1 MTTILN
7 QHEDY
12 QQAEEAYGFPLIIKQ
27 LLNRAKVASTQQTIS
42 YADKVTYTYAEFF
55 KRVNRLANVLK
66 NMDLQAGDVV
76 AVMDWD
82 SHRYLEAYF
91 AVPMS
96 GMILQ
101 TVNVRLAEDK
111 VLYTI
116 NHAKPKALLLNAE
129 FEPMAKNYRHEAP
142 SIEKIIWLDDAGFDD
157 IGFEGT
163 GFEGTGFDDA
173 EYSEDNIK
181 AKQVSMP
188 DYVEGEYEAML
199 AAASDEFDFPDF
211 DENTIATTFYTSGTT
226 GDPKG
231 VFFTHRQI
239 VLQTL
244 SSTLA
249 SALSAE
255 GQGAR
260 YNDVYMPMTPLFHV
274 HAWCWPYGATMI
286 GLKQVYPGR
295 YVSEV
300 LVDLI
305 ERHKVT
311 LSHGVPTILQMLI
324 KEMATRGRKFNG
336 LKLSVGG
343 SKLNEGL
350 AEAALESGIEFI
362 SGFGMSESC
371 PVLAR
376 MAFGDQTN
384 AMTTT
389 EEINYRCLSG
399 SPIMLV
405 SMEIWDAN
413 GKALPMDGESTGE
426 LVVRAPWLTQ
436 SYFKNLDA
444 GNELWRGGW
453 MHTQDIA
460 CIAPDGTLK
469 ITDRLKDVIK
479 SGGEWVSSLE
489 VENILSFHP
498 SVAEVAVIGVADEKW
513 GERPLAL
520 VVLKPEHV
528 DIKADAILALG
539 HQAVEKGYLPKYGV
553 PSEIKF
559 LVEMPK
565 TSVGKLDKKKM
576 RMMYAEKLI

>member
-7 QHEDY
+7 QHDNY
-12 QQAEEAYGFPLIIKQ
+12 HQAEEAYGFPLIIKQ
-27 LLNRAKVASTQQTIS
+27 LLNRAKVASTNQTIS
-42 YADKVTYTYAEFF
+42 YADKVTFTYAEFF
-55 KRVNRLANVLK
+55 KRINRLANVLK
-66 NMDLQAGDVV
+66 NMGLQAGDVV

-101 TVNVRLAEDK
+101 TVNVRLSEDK

-116 NHAKPKALLLNAE
+116 NHAAPKALLLNAE
-129 FEPMAKNYRHEAP
+129 FEPMIKDHRDDAP
-142 SIEKIIWLDDAGFDD
+142 SIEHVIWA
-157 IGFEGT
+157 
-163 GFEGTGFDDA
+163 DDA
-173 EYSEDNIK
+173 EDDNAGSEK
-181 AKQVSMP
+181 AELP
-188 DYVEGEYEAML
+188 DYVDGEYEALL

-239 VLQTL
+239 VLQTMA
-244 SSTLA
+244 STLA
-249 SALSAE
+249 SALNAE

-260 YNDVYMPMTPLFHV
+260 YDDVYMPMTPLFHV

-286 GLKQVYPGR
+286 GLNQVYPGR
-295 YVSEV
+295 YLAPK

-305 ERHKVT
+305 EQHKVT
-311 LSHGVPTILQMLI
+311 LSHGVPAILQMLL
-324 KEMATRGRKFNG
+324 KEMAARGRKFEN
-336 LKLSVGG
+336 LKLLLGG

-350 AEAALESGIEFI
+350 AKAAIECGIEFM

-371 PVLAR
+371 PVLSRAV
-376 MAFGDQTN
+376 FDDKTES
-384 AMTTT
+384 MTL
-389 EEINYRCLSG
+389 EDNLNYRCLSG

-405 SMEIWDAN
+405 SMEIWDEN
-413 GKALPMDGESTGE
+413 GQPQPMDGESTGE
-426 LVVRAPWLTQ
+426 LVIRAPWLTQ
-436 SYFKNLDA
+436 SYFKNPDA
-444 GNELWRGGW
+444 GNALWKGGW

-460 CIAPDGTLK
+460 CISADGTLS

-489 VENILSFHP
+489 VETILSFHP
-498 SVAEVAVIGVADEKW
+498 SVADIAVIGVPDTRW

-520 VVLKPEHV
+520 VVLKP
-528 DIKADAILALG
+528 DYANTTSTDILALG
-539 HQAVEKGYLPKYGV
+539 HQAVERGHLPKYGV
-553 PSEIKF
+553 PSEVRF
-559 LVEMPK
+559 LSEMPK
-565 TSVGKLDKKKM
+565 TSVGKLDKKRM
-576 RMMYAEKLI
+576 RSMYSENLI

>member
-7 QHEDY
+7 QHDNY
-12 QQAEEAYGFPLIIKQ
+12 HQAEDAYGFPLIIKQ
-27 LLNRAKVASTQQTIS
+27 LLNRAKVASTNQTIS
-42 YADKVTYTYAEFF
+42 YADKVTFTYAEFF
-55 KRVNRLANVLK
+55 KRINRLANVLK
-66 NMDLQAGDVV
+66 NMGLQAGDVV

-101 TVNVRLAEDK
+101 TVNVRLSEDK

-116 NHAKPKALLLNAE
+116 NHAAPKALLLNAE
-129 FEPMAKNYRHEAP
+129 FEPMIKDYRDDAP
-142 SIEKIIWLDDAGFDD
+142 SIEHVIWA
-157 IGFEGT
+157 
-163 GFEGTGFDDA
+163 DDA
-173 EYSEDNIK
+173 EDDNAGSEK
-181 AKQVSMP
+181 AGSEKAGSEKAELP
-188 DYVEGEYEAML
+188 DYVDGEYEALL

-239 VLQTL
+239 VLQTMA
-244 SSTLA
+244 STLA
-249 SALSAE
+249 SALNAE

-286 GLKQVYPGR
+286 GLNQVYPGR
-295 YVSEV
+295 YLAPK

-305 ERHKVT
+305 EQHKVT
-311 LSHGVPTILQMLI
+311 LSHGVPAILQMLL
-324 KEMATRGRKFNG
+324 KEMAERGRKFEN
-336 LKLSVGG
+336 LKLLLGG

-350 AEAALESGIEFI
+350 AKAAIECGIEFM

-371 PVLAR
+371 PVLSRAV
-376 MAFGDQTN
+376 FDDKTES
-384 AMTTT
+384 MTL
-389 EEINYRCLSG
+389 EDNLNYRCLSG

-405 SMEIWDAN
+405 SMEIWDEN
-413 GKALPMDGESTGE
+413 GQPQPMDGESTGE
-426 LVVRAPWLTQ
+426 LVIRAPWLTQ
-436 SYFKNLDA
+436 SYFKNPDA
-444 GNELWRGGW
+444 GNALWKGGW

-460 CIAPDGTLK
+460 CISADGTLS

-489 VENILSFHP
+489 VETILSFHP
-498 SVAEVAVIGVADEKW
+498 SVADIAVIGVPDTRW

-520 VVLKPEHV
+520 VVLKP
-528 DIKADAILALG
+528 DYADTTSTDILALG
-539 HQAVEKGYLPKYGV
+539 HQAVERGHLPKYGV
-553 PSEIKF
+553 PSEVRF
-559 LVEMPK
+559 LSEMPK
-565 TSVGKLDKKKM
+565 TSVGKLDKKRM
-576 RMMYAEKLI
+576 RSMYSENLI

>member
-7 QHEDY
+7 QHQDY

-27 LLNRAKVASTQQTIS
+27 ILNRAKIASKDQTIS

-66 NMDLQAGDVV
+66 NMGLQAGDVV

-116 NHAKPKALLLNAE
+116 NHSKPKALLLNAE

-142 SIEKIIWLDDAGFDD
+142 SIEKIIWLDDTQYDEDD
-157 IGFEGT
+157 TKNDTKTEQT
-163 GFEGTGFDDA
+163 
-173 EYSEDNIK
+173 
-181 AKQVSMP
+181 SMP
-188 DYVEGEYEAML
+188 DYAEGEYEAML
-199 AAASDEFDFPDF
+199 AAVSDEFDFPDF

-305 ERHKVT
+305 EQHKVT

-343 SKLNEGL
+343 SKLNEAL
-350 AEAALESGIEFI
+350 AEDAIESGIEFI

-376 MAFGDQTN
+376 VAFGDQTST
-384 AMTTT
+384 MTTT
-389 EEINYRCLSG
+389 EQINYRCLSG

-405 SMEIWDAN
+405 SMEIWDEN

-436 SYFKNLDA
+436 SYFKNPDA
-444 GNELWRGGW
+444 GDELWRGGW

-460 CIAPDGTLK
+460 CITADGTLK

-498 SVAEVAVIGVADEKW
+498 CVAEVAVIGVADEKW

-520 VVLKPEHV
+520 VVLKPEYV
-528 DIKADAILALG
+528 DTKAEDILALG

-553 PSEIKF
+553 PSEIRF

-576 RMMYAEKLI
+576 RIMYEEKLI

>member
-1 MTTILN
+1 MTSILN

-12 QQAEEAYGFPLIIKQ
+12 QQAQDAYGFPLIIKQ
-27 LLNRAKVASTQQTIS
+27 LLNRAKIASTNQTIS

-66 NMDLQAGDVV
+66 NMGLQAGDVV

-129 FEPMAKNYRHEAP
+129 FEPMAKNYRHDAL
-142 SIEKIIWLDDAGFDD
+142 SIEKIIWLDDTELDD
-157 IGFEGT
+157 TKLDNEKYG
-163 GFEGTGFDDA
+163 
-173 EYSEDNIK
+173 EYEPQTERS
-181 AKQVSMP
+181 SMP
-188 DYVEGEYEAML
+188 DYVEGEYESLL
-199 AAASDEFDFPDF
+199 AAASDAFDFPDF

-244 SSTLA
+244 ASTLA
-249 SALSAE
+249 SALNAE

-295 YVSEV
+295 YLAPR

-305 ERHKVT
+305 EQHKVT
-311 LSHGVPTILQMLI
+311 LSHGVPAILQMLL
-324 KEMATRGRKFNG
+324 KEMAARGRKFDG
-336 LKLSVGG
+336 LKLLLGG

-350 AEAALESGIEFI
+350 AKAAIESGIEFM

-371 PVLAR
+371 PVLSRAVFDDKTDS
-376 MAFGDQTN
+376 MEMKEQL
-384 AMTTT
+384 
-389 EEINYRCLSG
+389 NYRCLSG

-405 SMEIWDAN
+405 SMEIWDEN
-413 GKALPMDGESTGE
+413 GKPQPMDGKSTGE
-426 LVVRAPWLTQ
+426 LVIRAPWLTQ
-436 SYFKNLDA
+436 SYFKNSDA
-444 GNELWRGGW
+444 GNELWEGGW

-460 CIAPDGTLK
+460 SISSSGTLS

-479 SGGEWVSSLE
+479 SGREWISSLE
-489 VENILSFHP
+489 VETIFSFHP
-498 SVAEVAVIGVADEKW
+498 SVADVAVIGVPDERW

-520 VVLKPEHV
+520 VVLKP
-528 DIKADAILALG
+528 DYADTKAADILALG

-553 PSEIKF
+553 PNEIKF
-559 LVEMPK
+559 LLEMPK
-565 TSVGKLDKKKM
+565 TSVGKLDKKRM
-576 RMMYAEKLI
+576 RMMCAEKLI

>member
-1 MTTILN
+1 MTSMLN

-12 QQAEEAYGFPLIIKQ
+12 QQAQEAYGFPLIIKQ
-27 LLNRAKVASTQQTIS
+27 LLNRAKIASTDQTIS

-66 NMDLQAGDVV
+66 NMGLQAGDVV

-142 SIEKIIWLDDAGFDD
+142 SIEKIIWLDD
-157 IGFEGT
+157 
-163 GFEGTGFDDA
+163 TGFDDA
-173 EYSEDNIK
+173 EYAEDDTKNGTK
-181 AKQVSMP
+181 TEQVSMP
-188 DYVEGEYEAML
+188 DYVEGEYEALL
-199 AAASDEFDFPDF
+199 AAASDAFDFPDF

-244 SSTLA
+244 ASTLA
-249 SALSAE
+249 SALNAE

-295 YVSEV
+295 YLAPT

-305 ERHKVT
+305 EQHKVT
-311 LSHGVPTILQMLI
+311 LSHGVPAILQMLL
-324 KEMATRGRKFNG
+324 KEMAARGRKFDG
-336 LKLSVGG
+336 LKLLLGG

-350 AEAALESGIEFI
+350 AKAAIESGIEFM

-371 PVLAR
+371 PVLSRAVFDDKTDS
-376 MAFGDQTN
+376 MEMKEQL
-384 AMTTT
+384 
-389 EEINYRCLSG
+389 NYRCLSG

-405 SMEIWDAN
+405 SMEIWDEN

-426 LVVRAPWLTQ
+426 LVIRAPWLTQ
-436 SYFKNLDA
+436 SYFKNSDA

-460 CIAPDGTLK
+460 SISSDGTLS

-489 VENILSFHP
+489 VETILSFHP
-498 SVAEVAVIGVADEKW
+498 SVADVAVIGVPDERW

-520 VVLKPEHV
+520 VVLKPEYV
-528 DIKADAILALG
+528 DTKADDILALG
-539 HQAVEKGYLPKYGV
+539 HQAVEKGHLPKYGV

-565 TSVGKLDKKKM
+565 TSVGKLDKKRM
-576 RMMYAEKLI
+576 RMMCAEKLI

>member
-1 MTTILN
+1 MKATTNITTTPSILN
-7 QHEDY
+7 QNENYH
-12 QQAEEAYGFPLIIKQ
+12 QADEAYGFPLIIKQ
-27 LLNRAKVASTQQTIS
+27 LLNRAKIASTNQTIS

-55 KRVNRLANVLK
+55 QRVNRLANVLK
-66 NMDLQAGDVV
+66 NMGLQAGDVV

-82 SHRYLEAYF
+82 SHRYLESYF

-101 TVNVRLAEDK
+101 TVNIRLSEDK

-129 FEPMAKNYRHEAP
+129 FEPMAKDYRHDAP
-142 SIEKIIWLDDAGFDD
+142 SIEHVIWLDD
-157 IGFEGT
+157 I
-163 GFEGTGFDDA
+163 
-173 EYSEDNIK
+173 EDSNT
-181 AKQVSMP
+181 VLP
-188 DYVEGEYEAML
+188 DYVDGEYEAL
-199 AAASDEFDFPDF
+199 LGAVSDEFIFPDF

-244 SSTLA
+244 ASTLA
-249 SALSAE
+249 SALNAE

-295 YVSEV
+295 YLAPT

-305 ERHKVT
+305 EEHKVT
-311 LSHGVPTILQMLI
+311 LSHGVPAILQMLL
-324 KEMATRGRKFNG
+324 KEMAARGRKFNN
-336 LKLSVGG
+336 LKLLLGG

-350 AEAALESGIEFI
+350 AKAAIESGIEFM

-371 PVLAR
+371 PVLSRAV
-376 MAFGDQTN
+376 FDDKTDS
-384 AMTTT
+384 MTTKDQL
-389 EEINYRCLSG
+389 NYRCLSG

-405 SMEIWDAN
+405 SMEIWDEN
-413 GKALPMDGESTGE
+413 GKPQPMDGKSTGE
-426 LVVRAPWLTQ
+426 LVIRAPWLTQ
-436 SYFKNLDA
+436 SYFKNPDA

-460 CIAPDGTLK
+460 CISANGTLS

-489 VENILSFHP
+489 VETILSFHP
-498 SVAEVAVIGVADEKW
+498 SVADVAVIGIPDERW

-520 VVLKPEHV
+520 VVLKPEHSATRAE
-528 DIKADAILALG
+528 DILALG
-539 HQAVEKGYLPKYGV
+539 HQAVEKGHLPKYGV
-553 PSEIKF
+553 PTEIRF
-559 LVEMPK
+559 LVDMPK
-565 TSVGKLDKKKM
+565 TSVGKLDKKRM
-576 RMMYAEKLI
+576 RLMHAEKLI

>member
-12 QQAEEAYGFPLIIKQ
+12 QQAQEAYGFPLIIKQ
-27 LLNRAKVASTQQTIS
+27 LLNRAKIASKDQTIS

-66 NMDLQAGDVV
+66 NMGLQAGDVI

-116 NHAKPKALLLNAE
+116 NHSKPKALLLNAE

-142 SIEKIIWLDDAGFDD
+142 SIEKIIWLDDAQ
-157 IGFEGT
+157 
-163 GFEGTGFDDA
+163 
-173 EYSEDNIK
+173 YSENYTK
-181 AKQVSMP
+181 TEQTNMP

-305 ERHKVT
+305 EQYKVT

-343 SKLNEGL
+343 SKLNEAL
-350 AEAALESGIEFI
+350 AEAAIESGIEFI

-376 MAFGDQTN
+376 MAFGDQTS

-389 EEINYRCLSG
+389 EQINYRCLSG

-405 SMEIWDAN
+405 SMELWDAN
-413 GKALPMDGESTGE
+413 GKSLPMDGESTGE

-436 SYFKNLDA
+436 SYFKNPDA
-444 GNELWRGGW
+444 GDELWRGGW

-460 CIAPDGTLK
+460 CITADGTLK

-498 SVAEVAVIGVADEKW
+498 CVAEVAVIGVADEKW

-520 VVLKPEHV
+520 VVLKPDHT
-528 DIKADAILALG
+528 DIKAEDILALG

-559 LVEMPK
+559 LREMPK

>member
-27 LLNRAKVASTQQTIS
+27 LLNRAKIASTQQTIS

-66 NMDLQAGDVV
+66 NMGLQAGDAV

-142 SIEKIIWLDDAGFDD
+142 SIEQIIWLDD
-157 IGFEGT
+157 
-163 GFEGTGFDDA
+163 TGFDEADFDDA
-173 EYSEDNIK
+173 AYSEDNIK
-181 AKQVSMP
+181 TQQASMP

-305 ERHKVT
+305 EQHKVT

-498 SVAEVAVIGVADEKW
+498 SVAEVAVIGVADEVW

-520 VVLKPEHV
+520 VVLKPEYADTKAV
-528 DIKADAILALG
+528 DILALG

-576 RMMYAEKLI
+576 RMMYAQKLI

>member
-7 QHEDY
+7 EHDNY
-12 QQAEEAYGFPLIIKQ
+12 HQAEDAYGFPLIIKQ
-27 LLNRAKVASTQQTIS
+27 LLNRAKIASTNQTIS

-55 KRVNRLANVLK
+55 KRINRLANVLK
-66 NMDLQAGDVV
+66 NMGLQAGDVV

-101 TVNVRLAEDK
+101 TVNVRLSEDK
-111 VLYTI
+111 VLYTV

-129 FEPMAKNYRHEAP
+129 FEPMAKDYRNDAP
-142 SIEKIIWLDDAGFDD
+142 SIEHIVWLDDSEVG
-157 IGFEGT
+157 EGSNSN
-163 GFEGTGFDDA
+163 DMP
-173 EYSEDNIK
+173 EYVD
-181 AKQVSMP
+181 
-188 DYVEGEYEAML
+188 GEYEALL

-239 VLQTL
+239 VLQTMA
-244 SSTLA
+244 STLA
-249 SALSAE
+249 SALNAE

-295 YVSEV
+295 YLAPK

-305 ERHKVT
+305 EQHKVT
-311 LSHGVPTILQMLI
+311 LSHGVPAILQMLL
-324 KEMATRGRKFNG
+324 KEMAERGRKFED
-336 LKLSVGG
+336 LKLLLGG

-350 AEAALESGIEFI
+350 AKAAIECGIEFM

-371 PVLAR
+371 PVLSRAV
-376 MAFGDQTN
+376 FDDKTES
-384 AMTTT
+384 MTL
-389 EEINYRCLSG
+389 EDNLNYRCLSG

-405 SMEIWDAN
+405 SMEIWDEN
-413 GKALPMDGESTGE
+413 GKPQPMDGNSTGE
-426 LVVRAPWLTQ
+426 LVIRAPWLTQ
-436 SYFKNLDA
+436 SYFKNPDA
-444 GNELWRGGW
+444 GNELWKGGW

-460 CIAPDGTLK
+460 CMTADGTLS

-489 VENILSFHP
+489 VETILSFHP
-498 SVAEVAVIGVADEKW
+498 SVADIAVIGVPDARW

-520 VVLKPEHV
+520 IVLKPDHV
-528 DIKADAILALG
+528 DTKMEDILALG
-539 HQAVEKGYLPKYGV
+539 HQAVERGHLPKYGV
-553 PSEIKF
+553 PSEVRF
-559 LVEMPK
+559 LPDMPK
-565 TSVGKLDKKKM
+565 TSVGKLDKKRM
-576 RMMYAEKLI
+576 RSLYSENLI

>member
-12 QQAEEAYGFPLIIKQ
+12 QQAQEAYGFPLIIKQ
-27 LLNRAKVASTQQTIS
+27 LLNRAKIASKDQTIS

-66 NMDLQAGDVV
+66 NMGLQAGDVV

-116 NHAKPKALLLNAE
+116 NHSKPKALLLNAE

-142 SIEKIIWLDDAGFDD
+142 SIEKIIWLDDA
-157 IGFEGT
+157 
-163 GFEGTGFDDA
+163 
-173 EYSEDNIK
+173 EYDEDTIK
-181 AKQVSMP
+181 AQQTSMP

-305 ERHKVT
+305 EQHKVT

-343 SKLNEGL
+343 SKLNEAL
-350 AEAALESGIEFI
+350 AEAAIESGIEFI

-384 AMTTT
+384 TMTTT
-389 EEINYRCLSG
+389 EQINYRCLSG

-405 SMEIWDAN
+405 SMELWDAN
-413 GKALPMDGESTGE
+413 GKSLPMDGESTGE

-436 SYFKNLDA
+436 SYFKNPDA
-444 GNELWRGGW
+444 GDELWRGGW

-460 CIAPDGTLK
+460 CITADGTLK

-498 SVAEVAVIGVADEKW
+498 CVAEVAVIGVADEKW

-520 VVLKPEHV
+520 VVLKPEYV
-528 DIKADAILALG
+528 DTKAEDILALG

-553 PSEIKF
+553 PSEIRF

-576 RMMYAEKLI
+576 RIMYEEKLI

>member
-7 QHEDY
+7 QHDNY
-12 QQAEEAYGFPLIIKQ
+12 HQAEDAYGFPLIIKQ
-27 LLNRAKVASTQQTIS
+27 LLNRAKVASTNQTIS
-42 YADKVTYTYAEFF
+42 YADKVTFTYAEFF
-55 KRVNRLANVLK
+55 KRINRLANVLK
-66 NMDLQAGDVV
+66 NMGLQAGDVV

-101 TVNVRLAEDK
+101 TVNVRLSEDK

-116 NHAKPKALLLNAE
+116 NHAAPKALLLNAE
-129 FEPMAKNYRHEAP
+129 FEPMIKDYRDDAP
-142 SIEKIIWLDDAGFDD
+142 SIEHVIWA
-157 IGFEGT
+157 
-163 GFEGTGFDDA
+163 DDA
-173 EYSEDNIK
+173 EDDNAGSEK
-181 AKQVSMP
+181 AGSEKAELS
-188 DYVEGEYEAML
+188 DYVDGEYEALL

-239 VLQTL
+239 VLQTMA
-244 SSTLA
+244 STLA
-249 SALSAE
+249 SALNAE

-286 GLKQVYPGR
+286 GLNQVYPGR
-295 YVSEV
+295 YLAPK

-305 ERHKVT
+305 EQHKVT
-311 LSHGVPTILQMLI
+311 LSHGVPAILQMLL
-324 KEMATRGRKFNG
+324 KEMAERGRKFEN
-336 LKLSVGG
+336 LKLLLGG

-350 AEAALESGIEFI
+350 AKAAIECGIEFM

-371 PVLAR
+371 PVLSRAV
-376 MAFGDQTN
+376 FDDKTES
-384 AMTTT
+384 MTL
-389 EEINYRCLSG
+389 EDNLNYRCLSG

-405 SMEIWDAN
+405 SMEIWNEN
-413 GKALPMDGESTGE
+413 GQPQPMDGESTGE
-426 LVVRAPWLTQ
+426 LVIRAPWLTQ
-436 SYFKNLDA
+436 SYFKNPDA
-444 GNELWRGGW
+444 GNALWKGGW

-460 CIAPDGTLK
+460 CISADGTLS

-489 VENILSFHP
+489 VETILSFHP
-498 SVAEVAVIGVADEKW
+498 SVADIAVIGVPDTRW

-520 VVLKPEHV
+520 VVLKP
-528 DIKADAILALG
+528 DYADTTSTDILALG
-539 HQAVEKGYLPKYGV
+539 HQAVERGHLPKYGV
-553 PSEIKF
+553 PSEVRF
-559 LVEMPK
+559 LSEMPK
-565 TSVGKLDKKKM
+565 TSVGKLDKKRM
-576 RMMYAEKLI
+576 RSMYSENII

>member
-7 QHEDY
+7 QHDNY
-12 QQAEEAYGFPLIIKQ
+12 HQAEEAYGFPLIIKQ
-27 LLNRAKVASTQQTIS
+27 LLNRAKIASTNQTIS
-42 YADKVTYTYAEFF
+42 YADKVTYTYTEFF
-55 KRVNRLANVLK
+55 KRINRLANVLK
-66 NMDLQAGDVV
+66 NMGLQAGDVV

-101 TVNVRLAEDK
+101 TVNVRLSEDK
-111 VLYTI
+111 VLYTV
-116 NHAKPKALLLNAE
+116 NHAAPKALLLNAE
-129 FEPMAKNYRHEAP
+129 FAPMIKNYRDDAP
-142 SIEKIIWLDDAGFDD
+142 SIEYVMWA
-157 IGFEGT
+157 
-163 GFEGTGFDDA
+163 DDA
-173 EYSEDNIK
+173 EDDK
-181 AKQVSMP
+181 AGGETAELP
-188 DYVEGEYEAML
+188 DYVDGEYEALL

-239 VLQTL
+239 VLQTMA
-244 SSTLA
+244 STLA
-249 SALSAE
+249 SALNAE

-286 GLKQVYPGR
+286 GLNQVYPGR
-295 YVSEV
+295 YLAPK

-305 ERHKVT
+305 EQHKVT
-311 LSHGVPTILQMLI
+311 LSHGVPAILQMLL
-324 KEMATRGRKFNG
+324 KEMAERGRKFEN
-336 LKLSVGG
+336 LKLLLGG

-350 AEAALESGIEFI
+350 AKAAIECGIEFM

-371 PVLAR
+371 PVLSRAV
-376 MAFGDQTN
+376 FDDKTES
-384 AMTTT
+384 MTL
-389 EEINYRCLSG
+389 EDNLNYRCLSG

-405 SMEIWDAN
+405 SMEIWDEN
-413 GKALPMDGESTGE
+413 GQPQPMDGKSTGE
-426 LVVRAPWLTQ
+426 LVIRAPWLTQ
-436 SYFKNLDA
+436 SYFKKPDA
-444 GNELWRGGW
+444 GNALWKGGW

-460 CIAPDGTLK
+460 CMTADGTLS

-489 VENILSFHP
+489 VETILSFHP
-498 SVAEVAVIGVADEKW
+498 SVADIAVIGVPDERW

-520 VVLKPEHV
+520 IVLKPDYV
-528 DIKADAILALG
+528 DTTSTDILALG
-539 HQAVEKGYLPKYGV
+539 HQAVERGHLPKYGV
-553 PSEIKF
+553 PSEVRF
-559 LVEMPK
+559 LSEMPK
-565 TSVGKLDKKKM
+565 TSVGKLDKKRM
-576 RMMYAEKLI
+576 RSMYSENLI

>member
-1 MTTILN
+1 MTTVLN
-7 QHEDY
+7 QHENY
-12 QQAEEAYGFPLIIKQ
+12 QQAEGVYDFPLIIKQ
-27 LLNRAKVASTQQTIS
+27 LLNRAKIASTNQTIS
-42 YADKVTYTYAEFF
+42 YADKMTYTYAEFF

-66 NMDLQAGDVV
+66 NMGLQAGDVV

-101 TVNVRLAEDK
+101 TVNVRLSEDK

-116 NHAKPKALLLNAE
+116 NHAEPKLLILNSE
-129 FEPMAKNYRHEAP
+129 FAPMVKDYRADAP
-142 SIEKIIWLDDAGFDD
+142 SIEHVLWA
-157 IGFEGT
+157 
-163 GFEGTGFDDA
+163 DDA
-173 EYSEDNIK
+173 EGDK
-181 AKQVSMP
+181 ADIP
-188 DYVEGEYEAML
+188 DYVDGEYEAL
-199 AAASDEFDFPDF
+199 LEDANDEFDFPDF

-244 SSTLA
+244 ASTL
-249 SALSAE
+249 STALNAE
-255 GQGAR
+255 GQGVR

-295 YVSEV
+295 YNPEA

-305 ERHKVT
+305 EHHKVT
-311 LSHGVPTILQMLI
+311 LSHGVPTILQMLL
-324 KEMATRGRKFNG
+324 KEMATRRRKFNG
-336 LKLSVGG
+336 LKLMVGG
-343 SKLNEGL
+343 SKINEGL
-350 AEAALESGIEFI
+350 AKNAIEMGVEFMP
-362 SGFGMSESC
+362 GFGMSESC

-376 MAFGDQTN
+376 AVFDDKTT
-384 AMTTT
+384 AMSMD
-389 EEINYRCLSG
+389 EQLNYRCLSG

-405 SMEIWDAN
+405 SMEIWDEN
-413 GKALPMDGESTGE
+413 GKPQPMDGKSTGE
-426 LVVRAPWLTQ
+426 LVIRAPWLTQ
-436 SYFKNLDA
+436 SYFKNPEA
-444 GNELWRGGW
+444 GNRLWTGGW

-460 CIAPDGTLK
+460 CMTADGTLK

-489 VENILSFHP
+489 VETILSFHP
-498 SVAEVAVIGVADEKW
+498 SVADIAVIGVPDERW

-520 VVLKPEHV
+520 VVLKPDYIDTKME
-528 DIKADAILALG
+528 DILALG
-539 HQAVEKGYLPKYGV
+539 HQAVERGHLPKYGV
-553 PSEIKF
+553 PSEIRF
-559 LVEMPK
+559 LSDIPK
-565 TSVGKLDKKKM
+565 TSVGKLDKKRM
-576 RMMYAEKLI
+576 RLMYAEQSL

>member
-7 QHEDY
+7 QHQDY

-27 LLNRAKVASTQQTIS
+27 LLNRAKIASKDQTIS

-66 NMDLQAGDVV
+66 NMGLQAGDVV

-116 NHAKPKALLLNAE
+116 NHSKPKALLLNAE

-142 SIEKIIWLDDAGFDD
+142 SIEKIIWLDDTQYDED
-157 IGFEGT
+157 T
-163 GFEGTGFDDA
+163 
-173 EYSEDNIK
+173 EYGEDTIK
-181 AKQVSMP
+181 TQQASMP
-188 DYVEGEYEAML
+188 DYAEGEYEAML
-199 AAASDEFDFPDF
+199 DTVSDEFDFPDF

-305 ERHKVT
+305 EQHKVT

-343 SKLNEGL
+343 SKLNEAL

-376 MAFGDQTN
+376 VAFGDQTST
-384 AMTTT
+384 MTTT
-389 EEINYRCLSG
+389 EQINYRCLSG

-405 SMEIWDAN
+405 SMEIWDEN
-413 GKALPMDGESTGE
+413 GKALPMEGESTGE

-436 SYFKNLDA
+436 SYFKNPDA
-444 GNELWRGGW
+444 GDELWRGGW

-460 CIAPDGTLK
+460 CITADGTLK

-498 SVAEVAVIGVADEKW
+498 CVAEVAVIGVADEKW

-520 VVLKPEHV
+520 VVLKPEYV
-528 DIKADAILALG
+528 DTKAEDILALG

-553 PSEIKF
+553 PSEIRF

-565 TSVGKLDKKKM
+565 TNVGKLDKKKM
-576 RMMYAEKLI
+576 RIMYEEKLI

>member
-12 QQAEEAYGFPLIIKQ
+12 QQAQEAYGFPLIIKQ
-27 LLNRAKVASTQQTIS
+27 LLNRAKIASKDQTIS
-42 YADKVTYTYAEFF
+42 YADKFTYTYAEFF

-66 NMDLQAGDVV
+66 NMGLQAGDVV

-116 NHAKPKALLLNAE
+116 NHSKPKALLLNAE

-142 SIEKIIWLDDAGFDD
+142 SIEKIIWM
-157 IGFEGT
+157 
-163 GFEGTGFDDA
+163 DDA
-173 EYSEDNIK
+173 EYGEDTIK
-181 AKQVSMP
+181 AQQASMP

-305 ERHKVT
+305 EQHKVT

-324 KEMATRGRKFNG
+324 KEMATRGHKFNG

-343 SKLNEGL
+343 SKLNEAL
-350 AEAALESGIEFI
+350 AEAAIESGIEFI

-376 MAFGDQTN
+376 MAFGDQTS

-405 SMEIWDAN
+405 SMELWDAN
-413 GKALPMDGESTGE
+413 GKSLPMDGESTGE

-436 SYFKNLDA
+436 SYFKNPDA
-444 GNELWRGGW
+444 GDELWRGGW

-460 CIAPDGTLK
+460 CITADGTLK

-498 SVAEVAVIGVADEKW
+498 CVAEVAVIGVADEKW

-520 VVLKPEHV
+520 VVLKPDHT
-528 DIKADAILALG
+528 DIKAEDILALG

-559 LVEMPK
+559 LREMPK

>member
-1 MTTILN
+1 MTMTPTILN
-7 QHEDY
+7 QHENY

-27 LLNRAKVASTQQTIS
+27 LLNRAKIASKDQTIS

-55 KRVNRLANVLK
+55 KRINRLANVLK
-66 NMDLQAGDVV
+66 NMGLQAGDVV

-142 SIEKIIWLDDAGFDD
+142 SIEQIVWLDDTQYSKDS
-157 IGFEGT
+157 
-163 GFEGTGFDDA
+163 
-173 EYSEDNIK
+173 EYGEDNYRGHNRE
-181 AKQVSMP
+181 AKPTSMP
-188 DYVEGEYEAML
+188 DYVAGEYEVML
-199 AAASDEFDFPDF
+199 AAASDTFDFPDF

-244 SSTLA
+244 ASTLA
-249 SALSAE
+249 SALNAE

-295 YVSEV
+295 YLAPM

-305 ERHKVT
+305 EQHKVT
-311 LSHGVPTILQMLI
+311 LSHGVPAILQMLL
-324 KEMATRGRKFNG
+324 KEMATRGRKFDG
-336 LKLSVGG
+336 LKLLLGG

-350 AEAALESGIEFI
+350 AKAAIESGIEFM

-371 PVLAR
+371 PVLSRAVFDDKTDS
-376 MAFGDQTN
+376 MEI
-384 AMTTT
+384 T
-389 EEINYRCLSG
+389 EQLNYRCLSG

-405 SMEIWDAN
+405 SMEIWDEN
-413 GKALPMDGESTGE
+413 GTARPMDGQSTGE
-426 LVVRAPWLTQ
+426 LVIRAPWLTQ
-436 SYFKNLDA
+436 SYFKNPDA
-444 GNELWRGGW
+444 GNKLWRGGW

-460 CIAPDGTLK
+460 CMTADGTLS

-489 VENILSFHP
+489 VETILSFHP
-498 SVAEVAVIGVADEKW
+498 SVADVAVIGVPDEKW

-520 VVLKPEHV
+520 VVLKPEYI
-528 DIKADAILALG
+528 DTKAEDILALG

-553 PSEIKF
+553 PSDIKF
-559 LVEMPK
+559 VLELPK

-576 RMMYAEKLI
+576 RMMHAEQSI

>member
-12 QQAEEAYGFPLIIKQ
+12 QQAQEAYGFPLIIKQ
-27 LLNRAKVASTQQTIS
+27 LLNRAKIASKDQTIS
-42 YADKVTYTYAEFF
+42 YADKITYTYSEFF

-66 NMDLQAGDVV
+66 DMGLQAGDVV

-116 NHAKPKALLLNAE
+116 NHSKPKALLLNAE
-129 FEPMAKNYRHEAP
+129 FEPMAKNYRNEAP
-142 SIEKIIWLDDAGFDD
+142 SIEKIIWLDDAQYGENDTKT
-157 IGFEGT
+157 EQ
-163 GFEGTGFDDA
+163 A
-173 EYSEDNIK
+173 N
-181 AKQVSMP
+181 MP

-305 ERHKVT
+305 EQHKVT

-343 SKLNEGL
+343 SKLNEAL
-350 AEAALESGIEFI
+350 AEAAIESGIEFI

-384 AMTTT
+384 TMTTT
-389 EEINYRCLSG
+389 EQINYRCLSG

-405 SMEIWDAN
+405 SMELWDAN
-413 GKALPMDGESTGE
+413 GKSLPMDGESTGE

-436 SYFKNLDA
+436 SYFKNPDA
-444 GNELWRGGW
+444 GDELWRGGW

-460 CIAPDGTLK
+460 CITADGTLK

-498 SVAEVAVIGVADEKW
+498 CVAEVAVIGVADEKW

-520 VVLKPEHV
+520 VVLKPEHT
-528 DIKADAILALG
+528 DIKAEDILALG

-576 RMMYAEKLI
+576 RIMYAEKLI

>member
-27 LLNRAKVASTQQTIS
+27 LLNRAKIASTQQTIS
-42 YADKVTYTYAEFF
+42 YTNNVTYTYAEFF

-66 NMDLQAGDVV
+66 NMGLQAGDAV

-142 SIEKIIWLDDAGFDD
+142 SIEKIIWLDDTQYAEDD
-157 IGFEGT
+157 TKTE
-163 GFEGTGFDDA
+163 
-173 EYSEDNIK
+173 
-181 AKQVSMP
+181 QVSMP

-199 AAASDEFDFPDF
+199 AAASDAFDFPDF

-249 SALSAE
+249 SALSTE

-295 YVSEV
+295 YVSKE

-305 ERHKVT
+305 EYHKVT

-324 KEMATRGRKFNG
+324 KEMTMRGRKFDG

-343 SKLNEGL
+343 SKLNESL
-350 AEAALESGIEFI
+350 AKAALENGIEFI

-376 MAFGDQTN
+376 MAFGNQTN
-384 AMTTT
+384 TMTTT

-405 SMEIWDAN
+405 SMEIWDEN

-436 SYFKNLDA
+436 SYFKNSDA

-460 CIAPDGTLK
+460 CITPDGTLK

-489 VENILSFHP
+489 VETVLSFHP
-498 SVAEVAVIGVADEKW
+498 SISDIAVIGIPDEKW
-513 GERPLAL
+513 GEKPLAL
-520 VVLKPEHV
+520 AVLKPEYSNT
-528 DIKADAILALG
+528 KAEDILALG
-539 HQAVEKGYLPKYGV
+539 HQAVEKGRLPKYSV

-559 LVEMPK
+559 LSEMPK
-565 TSVGKLDKKKM
+565 TSVGKLDKKKT
-576 RMMYAEKLI
+576 RIMYSEKLL

>member
-1 MTTILN
+1 MTSILN

-12 QQAEEAYGFPLIIKQ
+12 QQAQDAYGFPLIIKQ
-27 LLNRAKVASTQQTIS
+27 LLNRAKIASTNQTIS

-66 NMDLQAGDVV
+66 NMGLQAGDVV

-129 FEPMAKNYRHEAP
+129 FEPMAKNYRHDAP
-142 SIEKIIWLDDAGFDD
+142 SIEKIIWLDDTELDD
-157 IGFEGT
+157 TKLDNKKYG
-163 GFEGTGFDDA
+163 
-173 EYSEDNIK
+173 EYEPQTERS
-181 AKQVSMP
+181 SMP
-188 DYVEGEYEAML
+188 DYIEGEYEALL
-199 AAASDEFDFPDF
+199 AAASDAFDFPDF

-244 SSTLA
+244 ASTLA
-249 SALSAE
+249 SALNAE

-295 YVSEV
+295 YLAPR

-305 ERHKVT
+305 EQHKVT
-311 LSHGVPTILQMLI
+311 LSHGVPAILQMLL
-324 KEMATRGRKFNG
+324 KEMAARGRKFDG
-336 LKLSVGG
+336 LKLLLGG

-350 AEAALESGIEFI
+350 AKAAIESGIEFM

-371 PVLAR
+371 PVLSRAVFDDKTDS
-376 MAFGDQTN
+376 MEMKEQL
-384 AMTTT
+384 
-389 EEINYRCLSG
+389 NYRCLSG

-405 SMEIWDAN
+405 SMEIWDEN
-413 GKALPMDGESTGE
+413 GKPQPMDGKSTGE
-426 LVVRAPWLTQ
+426 LVIRAPWLTQ
-436 SYFKNLDA
+436 SYFKNSDA
-444 GNELWRGGW
+444 GNELWEGGW

-460 CIAPDGTLK
+460 SISSSGTLS

-479 SGGEWVSSLE
+479 SGGEWISSLE
-489 VENILSFHP
+489 VETIFSFHP
-498 SVAEVAVIGVADEKW
+498 SVADVAVIGVPDERW

-520 VVLKPEHV
+520 VVLKP
-528 DIKADAILALG
+528 DYADTKAADILALG

-553 PSEIKF
+553 PNEIKF
-559 LVEMPK
+559 LLEMPK
-565 TSVGKLDKKKM
+565 TSVGKLDKKRM
-576 RMMYAEKLI
+576 RMMCAEKLI

>member
-1 MTTILN
+1 M
-7 QHEDY
+7 
-12 QQAEEAYGFPLIIKQ
+12 G
-27 LLNRAKVASTQQTIS
+27 
-42 YADKVTYTYAEFF
+42 
-55 KRVNRLANVLK
+55 
-66 NMDLQAGDVV
+66 LQAGDVV

-142 SIEKIIWLDDAGFDD
+142 SIEKIIWLDD
-157 IGFEGT
+157 
-163 GFEGTGFDDA
+163 TGFDDA
-173 EYSEDNIK
+173 EYAEDDTKNGTK
-181 AKQVSMP
+181 TEQVSMP
-188 DYVEGEYEAML
+188 DYVEGEYEALL
-199 AAASDEFDFPDF
+199 AAASDAFDFPDF

-244 SSTLA
+244 ASTLA
-249 SALSAE
+249 SALNAE

-295 YVSEV
+295 YLAPM

-305 ERHKVT
+305 EQHKVT
-311 LSHGVPTILQMLI
+311 LSHGVPAILQMLL
-324 KEMATRGRKFNG
+324 KEMAARGRKFDG
-336 LKLSVGG
+336 LKLLLGG

-350 AEAALESGIEFI
+350 AKAAIESGIEFM

-371 PVLAR
+371 PVLSRAVFDDKTGS
-376 MAFGDQTN
+376 MEMKDQL
-384 AMTTT
+384 
-389 EEINYRCLSG
+389 NYRCLSG

-405 SMEIWDAN
+405 SMEIWDEN

-426 LVVRAPWLTQ
+426 LVIRAPWLTQ
-436 SYFKNLDA
+436 SYFKNPDA

-460 CIAPDGTLK
+460 CITSDGTLS

-489 VENILSFHP
+489 VETILSFHP
-498 SVAEVAVIGVADEKW
+498 SVADVAVIGVPHERW
-513 GERPLAL
+513 GECPLAL
-520 VVLKPEHV
+520 VVLKPEYV
-528 DIKADAILALG
+528 DIKAEDILALG
-539 HQAVEKGYLPKYGV
+539 HQAVEKGHLPKYGV

-559 LVEMPK
+559 LAEMPR
-565 TSVGKLDKKKM
+565 TSVGKLDKKRM
-576 RMMYAEKLI
+576 RIMCAEKLI

>member
-1 MTTILN
+1 MTSILN

-27 LLNRAKVASTQQTIS
+27 LLNRAKIASTDQTIS

-66 NMDLQAGDVV
+66 NMGLQAGDVV

-142 SIEKIIWLDDAGFDD
+142 SIEKIVWLDDTQY
-157 IGFEGT
+157 I
-163 GFEGTGFDDA
+163 
-173 EYSEDNIK
+173 EDQYDKDKIK
-181 AKQVSMP
+181 TEQVRMP

-199 AAASDEFDFPDF
+199 AAASDAFDFPDF

-244 SSTLA
+244 ASTLA
-249 SALSAE
+249 SALNAE

-295 YVSEV
+295 Y
-300 LVDLI
+300 LAPTLMDLI
-305 ERHKVT
+305 EQHKVT
-311 LSHGVPTILQMLI
+311 LSHGVPAILQMLL
-324 KEMATRGRKFNG
+324 KEMAARGRKFDG
-336 LKLSVGG
+336 LKLLLGG

-350 AEAALESGIEFI
+350 AKAAIESGIEFM

-371 PVLAR
+371 PVLSRAVFDDKTGS
-376 MAFGDQTN
+376 MEMKDQL
-384 AMTTT
+384 
-389 EEINYRCLSG
+389 NYRCLSG

-405 SMEIWDAN
+405 SMEIWDEN
-413 GKALPMDGESTGE
+413 GKPVPMDGESTGE
-426 LVVRAPWLTQ
+426 LVIRAPWLTQ
-436 SYFKNLDA
+436 SYFKNPDA

-460 CIAPDGTLK
+460 CISSDGTLS

-489 VENILSFHP
+489 VETILSFHP
-498 SVAEVAVIGVADEKW
+498 SVADVAVIGVPHERW
-513 GERPLAL
+513 GECPLAL
-520 VVLKPEHV
+520 VVLKPEYI
-528 DIKADAILALG
+528 DTKADDILALG
-539 HQAVEKGYLPKYGV
+539 HQAVEKGHLPKYGV

-559 LVEMPK
+559 LAEMPR
-565 TSVGKLDKKKM
+565 TSVGKLDKKRM
-576 RMMYAEKLI
+576 RIMCAEKLI

>member
-1 MTTILN
+1 MKAMTNSTTTPSILN
-7 QHEDY
+7 QDENYH
-12 QQAEEAYGFPLIIKQ
+12 QADEAYGFPLIIKQ
-27 LLNRAKVASTQQTIS
+27 LLNRAKIASTNQTIS

-55 KRVNRLANVLK
+55 KRVNRLANVIK
-66 NMDLQAGDVV
+66 NMGLQAGDVV

-101 TVNVRLAEDK
+101 TVNVRLSEEK

-116 NHAKPKALLLNAE
+116 NHARPKALLLNAE
-129 FEPMAKNYRHEAP
+129 FEPMAKDYRHDAP
-142 SIEKIIWLDDAGFDD
+142 SIEHVIWLDDVEDSN
-157 IGFEGT
+157 T
-163 GFEGTGFDDA
+163 VLP
-173 EYSEDNIK
+173 EYVD
-181 AKQVSMP
+181 
-188 DYVEGEYEAML
+188 GEYEALL
-199 AAASDEFDFPDF
+199 AAVSDEFDFPDF

-244 SSTLA
+244 ASTLA
-249 SALSAE
+249 SALNAE

-295 YVSEV
+295 YLAPT

-305 ERHKVT
+305 EEHKVT
-311 LSHGVPTILQMLI
+311 LSHGVPAILQMLL
-324 KEMATRGRKFNG
+324 KEMAARGRKFNN
-336 LKLSVGG
+336 LKLLLGG

-350 AEAALESGIEFI
+350 AKAAIESGIEFM

-371 PVLAR
+371 PVLSRAV
-376 MAFGDQTN
+376 FDDKTDS
-384 AMTTT
+384 MTTKDQL
-389 EEINYRCLSG
+389 NYRCLSG

-405 SMEIWDAN
+405 SMEIWDEN
-413 GKALPMDGESTGE
+413 GKPQPMDGKSTGE
-426 LVVRAPWLTQ
+426 LVIRAPWLTQ
-436 SYFKNLDA
+436 SYFKNPDA

-460 CIAPDGTLK
+460 CISANGTLS

-489 VENILSFHP
+489 VETILSFHP
-498 SVAEVAVIGVADEKW
+498 SVADVAVIGIPDERW

-520 VVLKPEHV
+520 VVLKPEHSATRAE
-528 DIKADAILALG
+528 DILALG
-539 HQAVEKGYLPKYGV
+539 HQAVEKGHLPKYGV

-559 LVEMPK
+559 LVDMPK
-565 TSVGKLDKKKM
+565 TSVGKLDKKRM
-576 RMMYAEKLI
+576 RMMHAEKLI

>member
-7 QHEDY
+7 QHQDY

-27 LLNRAKVASTQQTIS
+27 ILNRAKIASKDQTIS

-66 NMDLQAGDVV
+66 NMGLQAGDVV

-116 NHAKPKALLLNAE
+116 NHSKPKALLLNAE

-142 SIEKIIWLDDAGFDD
+142 SIEKIIWLDDTQYDEDD
-157 IGFEGT
+157 TKNDTKTEQT
-163 GFEGTGFDDA
+163 
-173 EYSEDNIK
+173 
-181 AKQVSMP
+181 SMP
-188 DYVEGEYEAML
+188 DYAEGEYEAML
-199 AAASDEFDFPDF
+199 AAVSDEFDFPDF

-305 ERHKVT
+305 EQHKVT

-343 SKLNEGL
+343 SKLNEAL
-350 AEAALESGIEFI
+350 AEAAIESGIEFI

-376 MAFGDQTN
+376 VAFGDQTST
-384 AMTTT
+384 MTTT
-389 EEINYRCLSG
+389 EQINYRCLSG

-405 SMEIWDAN
+405 SMEIWDEN

-436 SYFKNLDA
+436 SYFKNPDA
-444 GNELWRGGW
+444 GDELWRGGW

-460 CIAPDGTLK
+460 CITADGTLK

-498 SVAEVAVIGVADEKW
+498 CVAEVAVIGVADEKW

-520 VVLKPEHV
+520 VVLKPEYV
-528 DIKADAILALG
+528 DTKAEDILALG

-553 PSEIKF
+553 PSEIRF

-576 RMMYAEKLI
+576 RIMYEEKLI